1 MESGK
6 KFGCGCIVMAAFA
19 SGMLL
24 VPMLLIGGLM
34 CGLSAVT
41 SGKGLSADAD
51 AYGETKPEWDKP
63 LNKKWVW
70 GDGSEDDPQVVSIT
84 LRGVIAPTEEGG
96 QSLLRGGE
104 SHYEQVL
111 RGIRAATRDDK
122 VRGICLTL
130 DTPGGT
136 VTEADILANALA
148 RFKASRKGRFVMAH
162 MGGMCCSGGYYVAS
176 GADYIMAHPT
186 TLTGSIGVIMSGYNA
201 AELAKKAGVKS
212 VVIASGDNKAL
223 LDPLEPVNPEHVK
236 ILQRPVGQDY
246 ERFVSLVAKGRN
258 LKVEE
263 VREVAD
269 GRVLSAADAQ
279 RAKLV
284 DGLGYAED
292 AWAKARELAK
302 AKKIRIY
309 RYEESF
315 SWRSLLSS
323 DAFSKCG
330 EAFARGILSA
340 VGADSM
346 RTEYRVK

>member
-1 MESGK
+1 
-6 KFGCGCIVMAAFA
+6 MAAFA
-19 SGMLL
+19 VGILL
-24 VPMLLIGGLM
+24 VPVLLVGGLLY
-34 CGLSAVT
+34 GLSA
-41 SGKGLSADAD
+41 SPAGKGLGADAD
-51 AYGETKPEWDKP
+51 AFGETKPEWDKP

-96 QSLLRGGE
+96 RSLLRNGD
-104 SHYEQVL
+104 SHYEQAL
-111 RGIRAATRDDK
+111 RGIRAATLDEK

-212 VVIASGDNKAL
+212 VVIASGENKAL
-223 LDPLEPVNPEHVK
+223 LNPLEPVNPEHVN
-236 ILQRPVGQDY
+236 ILKRPVEQDY

-258 LKVEE
+258 LQVNE

-269 GRVLSAADAQ
+269 GRILSAADAQ

-302 AKKIRIY
+302 AKKIRVY
-309 RYEESF
+309 RYEEPF
-315 SWRSLLSS
+315 SWRSLFAA
-323 DAFSKCG
+323 DVFTKCG
-330 EAFARGILSA
+330 EAFARGILSVA
-340 VGADSM
+340 ESGCL
-346 RTEYRVK
+346 RTEYRVR